1 MKIDSKEFDAKMKK
15 SIAAYENELAD
26 IRAGRANPGLLD
38 KIEIDYYGSPT
49 KINQMAE
56 VKVTDARTIMITPWD
71 ASTNKNIEK
80 AIQASD
86 LGINPQNDGKSIRL
100 VFPQLTEERRKE
112 LTKQVAKMGD
122 AAKVAIRNIR
132 REANDLSKKMKKDG
146 DMTEDELKASDK
158 LIQDITDKFINNID
172 DITARKSKELMEI
185 KVSTDFVFRNYI

>member
-86 LGINPQNDGKSIRL
+86 LGINPQNDGKQIRL
-100 VFPQLTEERRKE
+100 NFPPLTEERRKE
-112 LTKQVAKMGD
+112 LIKGVSKTGEE
-122 AAKVAIRNIR
+122 AKVALRNIR
-132 REANDLSKKMKKDG
+132 RDALDKFKAAQKKSEI
-146 DMTEDELKASDK
+146 TEDELHDGEDK
-158 LIQDITDKFINNID
+158 MQKLTDKYVKEVD
-172 DITARKSKELMEI
+172 AMVAKKSKELAE
-185 KVSTDFVFRNYI
+185 V

>member
-86 LGINPQNDGKSIRL
+86 LGINPQNDGRVIRL

-112 LTKQVAKMGD
+112 LTKQVKKYGED
-122 AAKVAIRNIR
+122 AKVAIRNVR
-132 REANDLSKKMKKDG
+132 RDAVDFVKKAQKKGELTEDDQKKAEKDIQDLTDKYIKKVDEMCGKKD
-146 DMTEDELKASDK
+146 
-158 LIQDITDKFINNID
+158 
-172 DITARKSKELMEI
+172 KELMEI
-185 KVSTDFVFRNYI
+185 